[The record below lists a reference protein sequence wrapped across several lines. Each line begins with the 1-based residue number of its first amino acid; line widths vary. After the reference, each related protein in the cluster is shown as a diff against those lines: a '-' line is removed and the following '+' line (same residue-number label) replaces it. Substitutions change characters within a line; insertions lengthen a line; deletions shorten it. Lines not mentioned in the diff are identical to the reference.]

1 MSLVKQKIL
10 SNDSWYVDDQFAV
23 QLGNPGSNL
32 LIQNRWRF
40 FEQAL
45 RDYVTF
51 TQTPVRILDAGCGD
65 GINLFGIKGML
76 ERNSW
81 KAFLYGTD
89 YNPLRVERVIKV
101 IPGCDVQEANLLS
114 LPFEDGFFDVILC
127 NHVLEHIS
135 DDVSAILELKRV
147 LKSDGIL
154 MLGVPNEGCFIA
166 QFRNRVVQPS
176 ISRTTD
182 HVHFYTRHA
191 FTSKLVESG
200 FLIERL
206 ATEGFFFPHLRINN
220 MLKQIRLGRYLTE
233 MMRRMLPSQSAGLMV
248 LVRKQL

>member
-1 MSLVKQKIL
+1 MSLVEQKIL

-32 LIQNRWRF
+32 LIKNRWCI

-51 TQTPVRILDAGCGD
+51 DQTPVRVLDAGCGD
-65 GINLFGIKGML
+65 GINLFGLKGIL
-76 ERNSW
+76 ERNGW
-81 KAFLYGTD
+81 KASLYGTD

-101 IPGCDVQEANLLS
+101 VSGCDVQEANLLS

-127 NHVLEHIS
+127 NHVLEHIP
-135 DDVSAILELKRV
+135 DDVGAILELKRV
-147 LKSDGIL
+147 LKPGGLL

-166 QFRNRVVQPS
+166 QLRNRVVQPS

-182 HVHFYTRHA
+182 HVHFYTRRTFA
-191 FTSKLVESG
+191 AKLVGSG

-220 MLKQIRLGRYLTE
+220 MLKNIRLGRYLTE
-233 MMRRMLPSQSAGLMV
+233 MMRQIFPSQAAGL
-248 LVRKQL
+248 LVIAKK